1 MSNLLT
7 ALAMY
12 HLSYEVPGP
21 QFVTAELVPQVY
33 LSSMKKARTL
43 IMDACDGLDVDGNDT
58 KRTVC

>member
-1 MSNLLT
+1 
-7 ALAMY
+7 MY